1 MSMCI
6 IDAASYQEL
15 SLILTALYV
24 SKAIQCFANWFQRFR
39 QDTSLSESEKRL
51 CLKVLALATIFWP
64 IVLPLSAMEKWLCA
78 SPYEGAFR
86 H

>member
-15 SLILTALYV
+15 SLILTALYIT
-24 SKAIQCFANWFQRFR
+24 KAIQCFANWFRRFR

-51 CLKVLALATIFWP
+51 CLKVLALATVFWP
-64 IVLPLSAMEKWLCA
+64 IVLPLSAMEKRLCA

>member
-15 SLILTALYV
+15 SLILTAFYIT
-24 SKAIQCFANWFQRFR
+24 KAIQCFANWFKRFR

-51 CLKVLALATIFWP
+51 CLKVLALATVFWP
-64 IVLPLSAMEKWLCA
+64 IVLPLSALEKRICG
-78 SPYEGAFR
+78 SPLEGVFW